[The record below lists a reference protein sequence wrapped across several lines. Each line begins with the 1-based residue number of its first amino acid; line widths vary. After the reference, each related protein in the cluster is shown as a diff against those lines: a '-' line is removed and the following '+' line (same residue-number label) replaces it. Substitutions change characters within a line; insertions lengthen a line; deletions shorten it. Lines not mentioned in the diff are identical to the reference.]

1 MDGPLIIV
9 FMLLTS
15 AFFSGMEIA
24 FISSNRLK
32 VEMERAKGT
41 LNGKLLGTFYKNEA
55 HFIATLLVG
64 NNFALVVYGISIAK
78 GLNPI
83 IVNWGIPENN
93 EFTILLIQTIIST
106 LLVLGT
112 AEFLP
117 KVLVQINPNRF
128 LSVSSIPMLIIY
140 WILYIPT
147 LFVMF
152 LSNGLLKLFKTDG
165 TIEKKVFSKIDLEH
179 YLEDIS
185 TRNKREEEFGNEMQ
199 ILKNALDFSNIKAR
213 DCMVPRTEILA
224 VEINDSMEE
233 LMELFTNMR
242 LSKVI
247 VYRTNIDNVIGYVRS
262 FEMFKNPQS
271 IKSILQPISFV
282 PEAIP
287 CNELLEMFTTQNNN
301 IAVVVDEYGGTSG
314 MITLEDVIE
323 QIFGEIEDEH
333 DTDELL
339 EEQISETEFLF
350 SARTEINYINQTFKI
365 ELDESD
371 EYGTLGGL
379 VLYHLETIPPAGTKL
394 EFDNYEFII
403 EEVSDRK
410 IEVVRLLKK

>member
-64 NNFALVVYGISIAK
+64 NNFALVIYGISIAK
-78 GLNPI
+78 GLNPT
-83 IVNWGIPENN
+83 IVGWGIPESND
-93 EFTILLIQTIIST
+93 FTILLIQTIIST

-117 KVLVQINPNRF
+117 KVLVQINPNKF
-128 LSVSSIPMLIIY
+128 LSVSSIPMLLIY
-140 WILYIPT
+140 WILYVPT

-233 LMELFTNMR
+233 LLELFTKMR

-339 EEQISETEFLF
+339 EEQISDSEFLF
-350 SARTEINYINQTFKI
+350 SARTEINYINQTFEI

-379 VLYHLETIPPAGTKL
+379 ILYHLETIPPAGTRL